1 VIPLLLR
8 KISFNF
14 NHKIRHAREIGSLPQ
29 AYPPLWKRPPRL
41 QHTARRIDDEA
52 HDGLYDANRDKLR
65 LQPLC
70 RKAAIQQDRA
80 FE

>member
-1 VIPLLLR
+1 LQLR
-8 KISFNF
+8 KVSFNF
-14 NHKIRHAREIGSLPQ
+14 NHKIRYAREIGSLPPE
-29 AYPPLWKRPPRL
+29 ACPPLWKRPPRL
-41 QHTARRIDDEA
+41 QRTARRIDDEA